1 MLLRALPHTP
11 PRPRTV
17 SQAEEWGYWLLM
29 VAGVLL
35 AAGLLM
41 TITLVF
47 VFIGV
52 PLLIIGT
59 LLAWG
64 DFLWML
70 GLARRPVRETI
81 CEGCEKPNRA
91 FLDSGPIYCEECS
104 AFLGDPSTH
113 EIAMPDRS
121 G

>member
-1 MLLRALPHTP
+1 MTLRTMPHAP

-17 SQAEEWGYWLLM
+17 TQAEEYGYWLLM

-52 PLLIIGT
+52 PLLILGT

-64 DFLWML
+64 DFIWML
-70 GLARRPVRETI
+70 RVARQPFRETI
-81 CEGCEKPNRA
+81 CVACGKRNRA
-91 FLDSGPIYCEECS
+91 FLNTGPAECEEC
-104 AFLGDPSTH
+104 G
-113 EIAMPDRS
+113 AMLDELPARE
-121 G
+121 

>member
-1 MLLRALPHTP
+1 MTLRALPHPP

-17 SQAEEWGYWLLM
+17 TQAEEYGYWLLM

-41 TITLVF
+41 TMTLVF

-52 PLLIIGT
+52 PLLILGT

-64 DFLWML
+64 DFIWML
-70 GLARRPVRETI
+70 RLSRQPVRESI
-81 CEGCEKPNRA
+81 CPACGKPNRA
-91 FLDSGPIYCEECS
+91 FLNASPVECEECG
-104 AFLGDPSTH
+104 ATLNELAPW
-113 EIAMPDRS
+113 E
-121 G
+121 

>member
-1 MLLRALPHTP
+1 MTLRTMPHVP

-17 SQAEEWGYWLLM
+17 NQAEEYGYWLLM

-47 VFIGV
+47 MFIGV

-64 DFLWML
+64 DLIWML
-70 GLARRPVRETI
+70 RMARQPVRESV
-81 CEGCEKPNRA
+81 CEVCGKPNRA
-91 FLDSGPIYCEECS
+91 YLNAGPVECEECG
-104 AFLGDPSTH
+104 ALLDELPAG
-113 EIAMPDRS
+113 E
-121 G
+121 